1 MTNLSRLDL
10 MRDAAKSFPV
20 PLDASRVTHL
30 RVWHCKYASLAGL
43 SRFSNLQ
50 ELVIATYPDATLDA
64 LAGLASLR
72 VLHIVHLPKISDL
85 RPLQSMKELQS
96 LSLAT
101 LPSWDASRKRLT
113 ISGLEPLAAL
123 VGLQH
128 VELLGVVTADKSLAA
143 LEGCRAL
150 VSARLHGYPTSE
162 VQRFFEATRVANA
175 FNPPTTFAS

>member
-1 MTNLSRLDL
+1 
-10 MRDAAKSFPV
+10 MRDNAKTLPV
-20 PLDASRVTHL
+20 PRDADRVTHL

-43 SRFSNLQ
+43 SRFTSLQ
-50 ELVIATYPDATLDA
+50 ELVIATYPDATFDA
-64 LAGLASLR
+64 LAGLGSLR

-85 RPLQSMKELQS
+85 GPLQTMNELRS

-101 LPSWDASRKRLT
+101 LPSWDASGKRVT

-123 VGLQH
+123 PGLRH
-128 VELLGVVTADKSLAA
+128 VELLGVVAADKSLAA

-150 VSARLHGYPTSE
+150 VSARFHGYPAAE
-162 VQRFFEATRVANA
+162 VQRFFDATRVANA